1 MNASVDYQFHLF
13 TAAENSS
20 RLDSTPI
27 SMGTTAPEGTAP
39 FAMARLMTAI
49 LR

>member
-20 RLDSTPI
+20 RLTRLPSAWVQQRQKAPLRSPWLDS
-27 SMGTTAPEGTAP
+27 
-39 FAMARLMTAI
+39 
-49 LR
+49 